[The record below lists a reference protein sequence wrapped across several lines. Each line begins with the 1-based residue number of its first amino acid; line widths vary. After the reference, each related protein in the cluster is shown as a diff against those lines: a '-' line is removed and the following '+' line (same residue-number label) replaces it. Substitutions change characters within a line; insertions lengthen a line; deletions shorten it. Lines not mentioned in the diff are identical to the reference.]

1 MKITSDVDRVR
12 FTCDNGFVLSV
23 AYGSGTY
30 STNYYVENR
39 IRGDISV
46 GGYYKNS
53 LKPAE
58 SVEMAILDEEG
69 NFVELVEGYQVFGY
83 VPAEKI
89 PQILILL
96 QAGELEKLKISLEDY
111 AG

>member
-12 FTCDNGFVLSV
+12 FTCDNGYVLSV

-30 STNYYVENR
+30 STNYYVEK
-39 IRGDISV
+39 GV
-46 GGYYKNS
+46 HYKNS

-58 SVEMAILDEEG
+58 LVEMAIRDKDG
-69 NFVELVEGYQVFGY
+69 KFIQLVGGYDIFAY

-96 QAGELEKLKISLEDY
+96 QAADFEKLKISLEDY

>member
-30 STNYYVENR
+30 STNYYVEKGVHYN
-39 IRGDISV
+39 
-46 GGYYKNS
+46 NS
-53 LKPAE
+53 MKPAE
-58 SVEMAILDEEG
+58 LVEMAILAKDG
-69 NFVELVEGYQVFGY
+69 KFIELVEGYQVFVY

-96 QAGELEKLKISLEDY
+96 QAGDLEKLKISLEDY

>member
-12 FTCDNGFVLSV
+12 FTCDNGYVLSV
-23 AYGSGTY
+23 AYGSATY
-30 STNYYVENR
+30 STNYYVE
-39 IRGDISV
+39 RGV
-46 GGYYKNS
+46 YYKNS

-58 SVEMAILDEEG
+58 SVEMAILDKEG
-69 NFVELVEGYQVFGY
+69 NFVELVEGYHVFAY

-89 PQILILL
+89 PQILTLV
-96 QAGELEKLKISLEDY
+96 QAGDLEKLKISLEDY